1 VIAHDDHQDEMT
13 PLAKHTDRELDRMMA
28 GGDMDDGDLADLAE
42 HLRAARVGL
51 QQPPDEVT
59 HALHLGLVVAAA
71 RVQAHS
77 SQPLTGPQP
86 VDGLESRTHRRAIMS
101 RAKSFATKL
110 AATSVAATLATAG
123 LAYAGIDLPG
133 RAAEK
138 AVERVLGVA
147 IPTHREPTEER
158 PTEGAPEDAGNSV
171 ADDVHGVIEGTEY
184 RGCEFGQA
192 VADAASANRQN
203 DSEGTDRDPCA
214 ATKAKEG
221 AQDSKAVGEG
231 RSMKGRARSSETSGG
246 ASDAGP
252 DSAWNHDHGRGRASE
267 AGAGPDNA
275 GNHDAGRGKARE
287 GSTGV
292 RESGAAASVGGG
304 TRKPGGKHG
313 P

>member
-1 VIAHDDHQDEMT
+1 MT
-13 PLAKHTDRELDRMMA
+13 PLGKHTDRELDRMWA

-51 QQPPDEVT
+51 LQPPDEVT
-59 HALHLGLVVAAA
+59 QALHLGLVVAAA
-71 RVQAHS
+71 TVQAHS
-77 SQPLTGPQP
+77 SQPLTPQP
-86 VDGLESRTHRRAIMS
+86 VARLESSADRSAIMS
-101 RAKSFATKL
+101 RAKSFSTKL

-133 RAAEK
+133 TAAEK
-138 AVERVLGVA
+138 AVEKVLGVEL
-147 IPTHREPTEER
+147 PTNRGPTEER
-158 PTEGAPEDAGNSV
+158 PTEGAPEDAGKSV

-192 VADAASANRQN
+192 VADAASGNRQN
-203 DSEGTDRDPCA
+203 DTERPERDPCA

-221 AQDSKAVGEG
+221 AQDGKAVGER
-231 RSMKGRARSSETSGG
+231 RSTKGRARSSEASGG

-252 DSAWNHDHGRGRASE
+252 DNARNHHDGRGRASE

-275 GNHDAGRGKARE
+275 GNHDAGRGKAQE
-287 GSTGV
+287 GSTGG
-292 RESGAAASVGGG
+292 RERDASASDGGR
-304 TRKPGGKHG
+304 TRKPRDNNR

>member
-1 VIAHDDHQDEMT
+1 MT
-13 PLAKHTDRELDRMMA
+13 PLGKHTDRELDRILA

-51 QQPPDEVT
+51 LKPPDEVT
-59 HALHLGLVVAAA
+59 QALHLGLVVAAA

-86 VDGLESRTHRRAIMS
+86 VDRLENRADRRAIMS
-101 RAKSFATKL
+101 KAKSFAAKL
-110 AATSVAATLATAG
+110 AATSVGATVATAG

-133 RAAEK
+133 TAAEK
-138 AVERVLGVA
+138 AFEKVLGVELPA
-147 IPTHREPTEER
+147 HREPTGER
-158 PTEGAPEDAGNSV
+158 PTEGVPEDAGKSV

-203 DSEGTDRDPCA
+203 DTKRRERDPCA

-221 AQDSKAVGEG
+221 AQDSKAIGEG
-231 RSMKGRARSSETSGG
+231 RSTKGRARSSEASGG

-252 DSAWNHDHGRGRASE
+252 DNAWNHDDGRGRASE

-275 GNHDAGRGKARE
+275 GNHDAGRGQARE
-287 GSTGV
+287 GS
-292 RESGAAASVGGG
+292 AGGRG
-304 TRKPGGKHG
+304 EVPLPLT
-313 P
+313 